1 LASSYY
7 DTFGFIG
14 FCDKLGFSLKVIEN
28 TNIMNKEMGYEEIV
42 KKVEE
47 LKKGKNFDL
56 STEED
61 LAIAIMNLISLEE
74 HFFFTGAKTKKD
86 EYFDMLQE
94 VRSVR
99 AKLLARMI
107 DKTEGET
114 WCISKHLLATSMRLM
129 EVGTKLQSDNK
140 KVEAKEMFEQAY
152 KMFNMFFAI
161 RLKIVHTCNV
171 VEGDKPMTMH
181 DIMSKLVDCCDEK

>member
-1 LASSYY
+1 MKNEL
-7 DTFGFIG
+7 
-14 FCDKLGFSLKVIEN
+14 
-28 TNIMNKEMGYEEIV
+28 GYEEIV

-74 HFFFTGAKTKKD
+74 HFFFTGAKTNKSD
-86 EYFDMLQE
+86 YFDMLQE
-94 VRSVR
+94 IRSLR

-107 DKTEGET
+107 DKKEGET

-140 KVEAKEMFEQAY
+140 KEEAKEMFQNAY

-161 RLKIVHTCNV
+161 RLKIVNV
-171 VEGDKPMTMH
+171 PDIKSENKPMTMD
-181 DIMSKLVDCCDEK
+181 DIMAKLVNCCDEK